1 MLKALLKI
9 LFVFVIVAALASC
22 SAPLNGTDSQ
32 TSEDRASS
40 DSAQAPSDSED
51 KPSLGYES
59 YFMREIPYE
68 DLSLVSEESKQNA
81 VIIEDNGDLAV
92 VPFDDYV
99 KKNFDNKTVLF
110 NKEAVV
116 DYAVVN
122 DKIFFVTASNVIY
135 ETDFRGE
142 NTDEVFDLKDSKSFK
157 SEYESTHGQY
167 IENFYANEALI
178 WFSFGQRAYRL
189 YIPDKKL
196 DELYTNED
204 MVSFRPVSN
213 YAIEYSVYSQQ
224 YKDFITAGND
234 PDDVFFPEYDY
245 YLFNSKTG
253 ITAGVNP
260 QTPGGDSAKS
270 PDDENYQDACERA
283 TALEEYLRANL
294 FGDDYGGLY
303 LFKGD
308 KVELTVLAINRGN
321 IDKVIGEYSGKPY
334 KVNIL
339 DGDYCPHSKLE
350 AFAGKVEA
358 LNSPSERKII
368 AILSE
373 ENNWVAVNVYKE
385 ALPEVEDSINKIAAE
400 LSMPEGSW
408 KLVMLDPNGEN
419 PNT

>member
-1 MLKALLKI
+1 MKALLKI
-9 LFVFVIVAALASC
+9 LSALVLVAALAAC
-22 SAPLNGTDSQ
+22 STSLDDVDSQ
-32 TSEDRASS
+32 ANESNVSSPSEQSSS
-40 DSAQAPSDSED
+40 DSKDER
-51 KPSLGYES
+51 SLGYES

-81 VIIEDNGDLAV
+81 VIIEDNGNLAV
-92 VPFDDYV
+92 VPFDDF
-99 KKNFDNKTVLF
+99 KNKNFDNKTVLF
-110 NKEAVV
+110 DNDKVV

-122 DKIFFVTASNVIY
+122 DKIFFVTVSNIIY
-135 ETDFRGE
+135 ETDFRGA
-142 NTDEVFDLKDSKSFK
+142 NTDKIFELESKDN
-157 SEYESTHGQY
+157 QNV
-167 IENFYANEALI
+167 ENFFADESLI
-178 WFSFGQRAYRL
+178 WFSLGHTAYRL

-245 YLFNSKTG
+245 YFFNSKTG

-283 TALEEYLRANL
+283 TALEAYLRDNL
-294 FGDDYGGLY
+294 SGDDYGGMY
-303 LFKGD
+303 LFIGD
-308 KVELTVLAINRGN
+308 TVELTVLAINRGN
-321 IDKVIGEYSGKPY
+321 IEKVIGEYAGKPY

-350 AFAGKVEA
+350 AFAEKVEA

-373 ENNWVAVNVYKE
+373 EYSFVAVNVHKE
-385 ALPEVEDSINKIAAE
+385 ALPEVEDSINKLAAE

>member
-1 MLKALLKI
+1 MKALLKI
-9 LFVFVIVAALASC
+9 LSALVLVAALAAC
-22 SAPLNGTDSQ
+22 STSLDDVDSQ
-32 TSEDRASS
+32 ANESNISSPSEQSSS
-40 DSAQAPSDSED
+40 DSKDERSR
-51 KPSLGYES
+51 GYES

-122 DKIFFVTASNVIY
+122 DKIFFVTASNIIY

-142 NTDEVFDLKDSKSFK
+142 SLDEIFELESKDN
-157 SEYESTHGQY
+157 QNV
-167 IENFYANEALI
+167 ENFFADESLI
-178 WFSFGQRAYRL
+178 WFSLGHTAYRL

-196 DELYTNED
+196 DSLCTHDD
-204 MVSFRPVSN
+204 MISFVPVSN
-213 YAIEYSVYSQQ
+213 RAIKYFVYSQQ

-245 YLFNSKTG
+245 YISNSETG
-253 ITAGVNP
+253 IYKLKD
-260 QTPGGDSAKS
+260 GDSLEVAD
-270 PDDENYQDACERA
+270 DDENYMDDFERA
-283 TALEEYLRANL
+283 TALEAYLRANL
-294 FGDDYGGLY
+294 SGDDYGGMY
-303 LFKGD
+303 LFIGD
-308 KVELTVLAINRGN
+308 TVELTVLAINRGN
-321 IDKVIGEYSGKPY
+321 IEKVIGEYAGKPY

-350 AFAGKVEA
+350 AFAEKVEA

-373 ENNWVAVNVYKE
+373 EYSFVAVNVHKE
-385 ALPEVEDSINKIAAE
+385 ALPEVEDSINKLAAE

-408 KLVMLDPNGEN
+408 KLVILDPNGEN